1 MAQGRGSY
9 LSAPDRRKAFRV
21 VPRRSWLAPGA
32 DGTSAEGG
40 AVGSDEG
47 GVVNSAEGGMVE
59 RGERKEISGMS

>member
-1 MAQGRGSY
+1 MVQGRGSY

-40 AVGSDEG
+40 
-47 GVVNSAEGGMVE
+47 VVNSAEGGVVE
-59 RGERKEISGMS
+59 PGEMKEISGMS